1 MASVVPRIVAIG
13 GGGFSDEPGTSPID
27 DFIVGLT
34 GRARPRV
41 CFVPTAAGDSEIY
54 VTRFFD
60 AFSGRAEATWLPLF
74 KRRDPD
80 LRRVI
85 LDQDLVY
92 VSGGNTANLL
102 AVWRAH
108 GLDAVLREAWQAGVV
123 LAGVSAGAMCWFEAG
138 LTDSFGAGLAPLRD
152 GLGLL
157 AGSFCPHYDSEPL
170 RRPRYR
176 ELVADGLP
184 GGWGCEDGAALAF
197 EGHALVEVVTELP
210 GAGAYRLDL
219 VDGVVEETK
228 LAARHAGTG

>member
-1 MASVVPRIVAIG
+1 MAAPVPRIVAIG
-13 GGGFSDEPGTSPID
+13 GGGFSDEPVTSPID
-27 DFIVGLT
+27 DLVLGLA

-41 CFVPTAAGDSEIY
+41 CFVPTAASDSEIY

-60 AFSGRAEATWLPLF
+60 AFSRRAEATWLPLF
-74 KRRDPD
+74 KRRDAD

-85 LDQDLVY
+85 LDQDVVY

-123 LAGVSAGAMCWFEAG
+123 LAGVSAGAMCWFDAG
-138 LTDSFGAGLAPLRD
+138 VTDSFGTGLAPLRD

-157 AGSFCPHYDSEPL
+157 AGSFCPHYDSEAL

-176 ELVADGLP
+176 ELVAQGLP
-184 GGWGCEDGAALAF
+184 GGWGCEDGVALVF
-197 EGHALVEVVTELP
+197 EGHGLAEVVTKRP
-210 GAGAYRLDL
+210 NAGAYRLDL
-219 VDGVVEETK
+219 VEGVVEETK
-228 LAARHAGTG
+228 LTVRLVGTG